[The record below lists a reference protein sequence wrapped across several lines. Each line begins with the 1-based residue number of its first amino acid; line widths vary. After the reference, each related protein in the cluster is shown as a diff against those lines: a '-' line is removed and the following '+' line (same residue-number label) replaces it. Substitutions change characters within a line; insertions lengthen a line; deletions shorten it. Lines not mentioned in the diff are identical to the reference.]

1 MLLGVSER
9 GGQSGKQELRE
20 TMTGESSSGEELLR
34 RLNTAVAHP
43 ARIYDVWLGGKDNYP
58 ADRAAAAAG
67 LEAFP
72 STLSSVRA
80 NRAFLARAVEYL
92 AAEEGIRQFL
102 DIGTG
107 LPSANNTHEVAQET
121 AAESRVVYVD
131 NDPVVMLHAQ
141 ALLTSSA
148 PGVTNYIEA
157 DLRDPRTILAEAAR
171 TLDFTKPVAIM
182 LIAILQFVS
191 DDDHPYDI
199 VSSLV
204 DAVPPGSFLV
214 LSHVASDIFPEEL
227 AAFARA
233 YNERSSDKVF
243 LRSREEVA
251 PFFTGLEL
259 MEPGVV
265 QVSKWRPR
273 SELEASATDTM
284 WCGVARKNA

>member
-1 MLLGVSER
+1 
-9 GGQSGKQELRE
+9 
-20 TMTGESSSGEELLR
+20 
-34 RLNTAVAHP
+34 VAHP

-72 STLSSVRA
+72 STISSVRA

-107 LPSANNTHEVAQET
+107 LPSANNTHEVAQAT
-121 AAESRVVYVD
+121 AADSHVVYVD

-141 ALLTSSA
+141 ALLTSTA

-157 DLRDPRTILAEAAR
+157 DLRDPQTILADAAG
-171 TLDFTKPVAIM
+171 TLDFTQPVAIM
-182 LIAILQFVS
+182 LIAIVQFIS
-191 DDDHPYDI
+191 ADDHPYEI
-199 VSSLV
+199 VNSLV

-233 YNERSSDKVF
+233 YNERSSEKVT
-243 LRSREEVA
+243 LRNRDEVA
-251 PFFTGLEL
+251 RFFTGLDL
-259 MEPGVV
+259 VEPGIV

-273 SELEASATDTM
+273 SELEAAATDTM
-284 WCGVARKNA
+284 WCGVARKTAQGI

>member
-1 MLLGVSER
+1 
-9 GGQSGKQELRE
+9 
-20 TMTGESSSGEELLR
+20 MTGESSNGEELLR

-58 ADRAAAAAG
+58 ADQAAAAAG
-67 LEAFP
+67 LKAFP

-107 LPSANNTHEVAQET
+107 LPSANNTHEVAQAT
-121 AAESRVVYVD
+121 APDSQVVYVD

-157 DLRDPRTILAEAAR
+157 DLRDPGTILAEAAR
-171 TLDFTKPVAIM
+171 TLDFTRPVAIM
-182 LIAILQFVS
+182 LLAIVQFVS

-199 VSSLV
+199 LSSLV
-204 DAVPPGSFLV
+204 NAVPPGSFLV

-243 LRSREEVA
+243 LRNREEVA
-251 PFFTGLEL
+251 RYFTGLDL
-259 MEPGVV
+259 VEPGVV

>member
-1 MLLGVSER
+1 
-9 GGQSGKQELRE
+9 
-20 TMTGESSSGEELLR
+20 MTGESSNGEELLR
-34 RLNTAVAHP
+34 RLNTSVAHP

-72 STLSSVRA
+72 STISSVRA
-80 NRAFLARAVEYL
+80 NRAFLARAVQYL

-107 LPSANNTHEVAQET
+107 LPSANNTHEVAQAT
-121 AAESRVVYVD
+121 APDSHVVYVD

-148 PGVTNYIEA
+148 PGVTSYIEA
-157 DLRDPRTILAEAAR
+157 DLRDPGTILAEAAR
-171 TLDFTKPVAIM
+171 TLDFTQPVAVM
-182 LIAILQFVS
+182 LLAIVQFVS
-191 DDDHPYDI
+191 DNDHPYEI
-199 VSSLV
+199 VNSLV
-204 DAVPPGSFLV
+204 DAIAPGSFLV

-233 YNERSSDKVF
+233 YNERSSEKVT
-243 LRSREEVA
+243 LRNREEVA
-251 PFFTGLEL
+251 RFFTGLDL
-259 MEPGVV
+259 VEPGVV

-273 SELEASATDTM
+273 SELEASATDTV
-284 WCGVARKNA
+284 WCGVARKTA